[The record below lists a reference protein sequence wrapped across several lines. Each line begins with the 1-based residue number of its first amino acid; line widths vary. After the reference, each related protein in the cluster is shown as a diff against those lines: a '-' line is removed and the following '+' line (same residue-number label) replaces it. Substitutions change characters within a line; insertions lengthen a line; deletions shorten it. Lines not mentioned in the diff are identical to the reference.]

1 MSNFITLTV
10 PPSKLCDQPQCH
22 TKCISRT
29 TSYEPLQANCTDA
42 TAEDCTHYR
51 RVSGEREA
59 IDDATAGMLIVIL
72 LFVIPARPNFW
83 PITSE

>member
-10 PPSKLCDQPQCH
+10 PPSILCDQPQFH

-42 TAEDCTHYR
+42 TAEECTHYR

>member
-1 MSNFITLTV
+1 MYVL
-10 PPSKLCDQPQCH
+10 L
-22 TKCISRT
+22 SRT
-29 TSYEPLQANCTDA
+29 QAEQLSKSRKTFLA
-42 TAEDCTHYR
+42 TPYKPFSRSLYYYR
-51 RVSGEREA
+51 RVNGEKEA